1 MQRLSDYPVLFDERH
16 IESALD
22 QAPRM
27 LAATLAR
34 LSGSAAA
41 GEWSEPQQALVEVAA
56 LYLYAADRIAA
67 EFFALLDADPATRDL
82 FFQETAAETGRLL
95 REQFQRPAGGSFAD
109 LLDERRSEYGRC
121 RAMVRTHAESLDGTV
136 MFAFYKH
143 LLAFGRNTAV
153 GVMSQLQ
160 LEEVE
165 NEVANAFAEA
175 VGRVSLAE
183 GAEVADAN

>member
-22 QAPRM
+22 QAPKF

-34 LSGSAAA
+34 LAASAAEGDW
-41 GEWSEPQQALVEVAA
+41 GESQRALSEVTA

-82 FFQETAAETGRLL
+82 FFQDTAVETGRLL
-95 REQFQRPAGGSFAD
+95 RDQFQLSAAFAD
-109 LLDERRSEYGRC
+109 LLEQRRSEYGRC
-121 RAMVRTHAESLDGTV
+121 RSMVRGHAESLDGTV

-143 LLAFGRNTAV
+143 LLALGRDTAI

-165 NEVANAFAEA
+165 TEVANAFAEA
-175 VGRVSLAE
+175 VARVSLAD
-183 GAEVADAN
+183 GAEVAESN